1 MVNKEQE
8 FKRQFK
14 SRENSGEHRNG
25 RLAQEKNHHSDGSGV
40 PNEYVSKKEEDTD
53 IPD

>member
-14 SRENSGEHRNG
+14 SRENTGEHRNG
-25 RLAQEKNHHSDGSGV
+25 RLAQQKNHADGHDV
-40 PNEYVSKKEEDTD
+40 PNEYTSHIDKNNR
-53 IPD
+53 